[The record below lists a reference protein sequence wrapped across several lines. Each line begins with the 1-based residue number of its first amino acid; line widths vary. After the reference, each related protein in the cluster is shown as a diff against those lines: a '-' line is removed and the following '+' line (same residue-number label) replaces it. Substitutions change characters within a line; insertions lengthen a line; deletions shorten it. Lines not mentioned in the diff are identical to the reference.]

1 MQIFLKKIGD
11 LMKFYSVCTVHSKC
25 NFGCKVSKNV

>member
-11 LMKFYSVCTVHSKC
+11 LMKFYSVCTVQQQMQFRVQS
-25 NFGCKVSKNV
+25 